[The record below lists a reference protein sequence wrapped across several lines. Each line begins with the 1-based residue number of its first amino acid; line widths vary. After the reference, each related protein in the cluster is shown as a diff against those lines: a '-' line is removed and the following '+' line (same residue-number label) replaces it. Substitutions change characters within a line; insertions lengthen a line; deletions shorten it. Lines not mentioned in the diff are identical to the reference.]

1 MTGGCATLP
10 GMTTEHRPQ
19 VASDEVRPH
28 PAHREITRPLAL
40 RAALETGSSLHGTRI
55 QDIDLHPYEEDLLAR
70 EDLAGLVV
78 LGGEVS
84 DRLAHHLRVHGA
96 IVFPTD
102 PSAPVNPYRS
112 TLYRP
117 EELYDEMGEVGY
129 EQTVDARA
137 YAWSREADRAHDV
150 FVTLVRAIHDDSVSD
165 ALTEALVGRDV
176 VGVMGGHA
184 LLRGTP
190 EYAGAARLGHL
201 LAQSGHVVLTG
212 GGPGAMEAANLG
224 ALAPTTTSLQDALEA
239 LSAVPSFRPSIQD
252 WAALA
257 LDVREVLRA
266 AVGGPVPVHTMPV
279 HASPI
284 HAMPVHAM
292 PVRSVGV
299 PTWFYGHEPPNVFGE
314 GIAKY
319 FSNALREDAL
329 LSRCTS
335 GLVVLPGAA
344 GTVQEIFQAV
354 TPLYYAAE
362 GVPVPP
368 LVLVDETHWERT
380 IPVLPALRA
389 LGAQRGLGASTHV
402 VATVEEAAALL
413 AG

>member
-1 MTGGCATLP
+1 
-10 GMTTEHRPQ
+10 MTTEHRPQ

-28 PAHREITRPLAL
+28 PAHREITRPVAL
-40 RAALETGSSLHGTRI
+40 RAVLSAGVSLHGARI
-55 QDIDLHPYEEDLLAR
+55 QDVDLGPYEADLLAR

-84 DRLAHHLRVHGA
+84 DRLAHHLRLHGA
-96 IVFPTD
+96 LVFPTD
-102 PSAPVNPYRS
+102 PTCPVNPYRA

-117 EELYDEMGEVGY
+117 EELYDGMLDRGY
-129 EQTVDARA
+129 ASTPDALA
-137 YAWSREADRAHDV
+137 YAWSREADQAHDV

-165 ALTEALVGRDV
+165 ALTEALDARRV

-201 LAQSGHVVLTG
+201 LARAGDVVLTG

-224 ALAPTTTSLQDALEA
+224 ALAPDDAALDAALEA
-239 LSAVPSFRPSIQD
+239 LGAVPSFRPDVQA

-257 LDVREVLRA
+257 LEVREVLLDE
-266 AVGGPVPVHTMPV
+266 G
-279 HASPI
+279 
-284 HAMPVHAM
+284 

-299 PTWFYGHEPPNVFGE
+299 PTWFYGHEPPNVFGQ
-314 GIAKY
+314 GVAKY

-329 LSRCTS
+329 LSRCTA

-402 VATVEEAAALL
+402 VGTVEEAAALL

>member
-1 MTGGCATLP
+1 MSEGCATLP

-28 PAHREITRPLAL
+28 PAHREITRPVAL
-40 RAALETGSSLHGTRI
+40 RAVLSAGVSLHGARI
-55 QDIDLHPYEEDLLAR
+55 QDVDLGPYEADLLAR

-84 DRLAHHLRVHGA
+84 DRLAHHLRLHGA
-96 IVFPTD
+96 LVFPTD
-102 PSAPVNPYRS
+102 PTCPVNPYRA

-117 EELYDEMGEVGY
+117 EELYDGMLDRGY
-129 EQTVDARA
+129 ASTPDALA
-137 YAWSREADRAHDV
+137 YAWSREADQAHDV

-165 ALTEALVGRDV
+165 ALTEALDARRV

-201 LAQSGHVVLTG
+201 LARAGDVVLTG

-224 ALAPTTTSLQDALEA
+224 ALAPDDAALDAALEA
-239 LSAVPSFRPSIQD
+239 LGAVPSFRPDVQA

-257 LDVREVLRA
+257 LEVREVLLDE
-266 AVGGPVPVHTMPV
+266 G
-279 HASPI
+279 
-284 HAMPVHAM
+284 

-299 PTWFYGHEPPNVFGE
+299 PTWFYGHEPPNVFGQ
-314 GIAKY
+314 GVAKY

-329 LSRCTS
+329 LSRCTA

-402 VATVEEAAALL
+402 VGTVEEAAALL

>member
-1 MTGGCATLP
+1 MSEGCATLP

-28 PAHREITRPLAL
+28 PAHREITRPIAL
-40 RAALETGSSLHGTRI
+40 RAVLSAGVSLHGARI
-55 QDIDLHPYEEDLLAR
+55 QDVDLGPYEADLLAR

-84 DRLAHHLRVHGA
+84 DRLAHHLRLHGA
-96 IVFPTD
+96 LVFPTD
-102 PSAPVNPYRS
+102 PTCPVNPYRA

-117 EELYDEMGEVGY
+117 EELYDGMLDRGY
-129 EQTVDARA
+129 ASTPDALA
-137 YAWSREADRAHDV
+137 YAWSREADQAHDV

-165 ALTEALVGRDV
+165 ALTEVLDGRRV

-184 LLRGTP
+184 LLRGTT
-190 EYAGAARLGHL
+190 EYAGASRLGHL
-201 LAQSGHVVLTG
+201 LARAGDVVLTG

-224 ALAPTTTSLQDALEA
+224 ALAPDVPALDAA
-239 LSAVPSFRPSIQD
+239 LGALAAVPSFRPDVQA

-257 LDVREVLRA
+257 LEVREGLLDE
-266 AVGGPVPVHTMPV
+266 G
-279 HASPI
+279 
-284 HAMPVHAM
+284 

-299 PTWFYGHEPPNVFGE
+299 PTWFYGHEPPNVFGQ
-314 GIAKY
+314 GVAKY

-329 LSRCTS
+329 LSRCTA

-402 VATVEEAAALL
+402 VGTVEEAAALL